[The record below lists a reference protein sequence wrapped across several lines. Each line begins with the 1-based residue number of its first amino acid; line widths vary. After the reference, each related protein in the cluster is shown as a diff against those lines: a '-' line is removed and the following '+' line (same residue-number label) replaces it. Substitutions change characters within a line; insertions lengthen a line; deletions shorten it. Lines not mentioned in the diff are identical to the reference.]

1 MEDLAVKPFPPIFY
15 QSVIS
20 HKFAVVL
27 FFFTKK
33 RKTFMMK
40 VRVIKMVFNLI
51 INNNFANNKY
61 NKFYKI
67 KIFN

>member
-33 RKTFMMK
+33 EK
-40 VRVIKMVFNLI
+40 
-51 INNNFANNKY
+51 NFYDESKSDQNG
-61 NKFYKI
+61 I
-67 KIFN
+67 

>member
-1 MEDLAVKPFPPIFY
+1 
-15 QSVIS
+15 
-20 HKFAVVL
+20 
-27 FFFTKK
+27 
-33 RKTFMMK
+33 MMK